1 MCFGGM
7 GRMRAVRLED
17 GRRFSRTRGW
27 EAVLQCEETRGSAT
41 CNKDEEEEKMGI
53 PNTSRRTF
61 LKASSALGALA
72 AVGGAAAA
80 SASLFGSVEPASAEA
95 EEKIVWNHCAINCPG
110 RCAIKMHVKDDEIV
124 RVETYATDT
133 DDMDDIQPRAC
144 LRGRAYRAWVN
155 HPDRINYPMRRAD
168 GTKRGDGKYE
178 RITWEEAIEIIAKN
192 YREVVEKYGYEAVYM
207 NYCTG
212 NYGVTARPWFRLL
225 STLGGYTAFYGNY
238 SLAQLM
244 WITPYMFGSKVSAGS
259 SLNAADDARLVLMF
273 GTSPVETRQGGAV
286 SHHDYVSMRENTK
299 GKIYVID
306 PRFNDSLGGH
316 SDEWLPINP
325 GTDAALVAAI
335 AHELIKNDM
344 VDIDF
349 LHTYCVGY
357 DEETLPESA
366 KGQNKAYK
374 DYILGTGYD
383 KVEKTPE
390 WAAPITGVSAE
401 RIRGLAQEIGTT
413 KPLFVDQGWGP
424 QRRSNGEMTG
434 LSICMLAILTG
445 NVGLPG
451 TSNGLREGSYSVALT
466 SLPNGTNPVKT
477 KISVFSMVDAIDR
490 GHEMTEKADGVTG
503 ADKLSTDI
511 KFVVNY
517 AGNCISNQNSDVNWV
532 HDVMSD
538 DGKCQFVLGS
548 DILMTDSL
556 KYSDVILPDIFRLEQ
571 PSLIGTGGTG
581 AYMIAGSEPYKPKY
595 ERKSA
600 YDAATLIARALGK
613 EKEFTEG
620 RTQVDWLKH
629 CYELSRE
636 KDDKLPT
643 YDEAMKMG
651 VYTRKNPKGAVVVM
665 SAFREDPKANPL
677 ETPSGKI
684 EIYSEKLATYI
695 DTHEFLSDDFV
706 APIPVYCP
714 EWYGVETVTNEY
726 PLMLTGFH
734 YRGRLH
740 SSWGGVEILKELN
753 PEEVW
758 INPADADV
766 RGIKQGDQVRVKNQ
780 FGELQ
785 ALAKV
790 TPRVIPGVVAMAQGA
805 WHDANMEGDR
815 VDYGG
820 CINTLTTHRPSPL
833 AKGNP
838 QHTNICQVRKA

>member
-1 MCFGGM
+1 MKG
-7 GRMRAVRLED
+7 
-17 GRRFSRTRGW
+17 
-27 EAVLQCEETRGSAT
+27 EAMQDMPCM
-41 CNKDEEEEKMGI
+41 N
-53 PNTSRRTF
+53 RRTF
-61 LKASSALGALA
+61 VKSTGALGALA
-72 AVGGAAAA
+72 AVGGAAATGA
-80 SASLFGSVEPASAEA
+80 NLFGATEPAHAES

-110 RCAIKMHVKDDEIV
+110 RCALKLHVKDDEIV

-133 DDMDDIQPRAC
+133 DDMDDVQPRAC
-144 LRGRAYRAWVN
+144 LRGRSYRAWVN
-155 HPDRINYPMRRAD
+155 HPDRINYPMKRVE

-178 RITWEEAIEIIAKN
+178 RITWDEAIDIIAKN
-192 YREVVEKYGYEAVYM
+192 YREVVGKYGQEAVYM

-225 STLGGYTAFYGNY
+225 ATLGGYTAFYGNY
-238 SLAQLM
+238 SLAQLT
-244 WITPYMFGSKVSAGS
+244 WITPYMFGKKVSAGS
-259 SLNAADDARLVLMF
+259 SINAADDAKLVLMF

-286 SHHDYVSMRENTK
+286 SHHDYVRMREKTK

-306 PRFNDSLGGH
+306 PRFNDSLSGH

-325 GTDAALVAAI
+325 GTDAALVSAI
-335 AHELIKNDM
+335 AYELIKGDM

-349 LHTYCVGY
+349 LHKYCVGY

-366 KGQNKAYK
+366 KGQNKSYK
-374 DYILGTGYD
+374 DYILGAGYD

-390 WAAPITGVSAE
+390 WAAPITGISAD
-401 RIRGLAQEIGTT
+401 RIRSLAKEIGTT
-413 KPLFVDQGWGP
+413 KPVFVDQGWGP

-434 LSICMLAILTG
+434 LAICMIAILTG

-451 TSNGLREGSYSVALT
+451 TSNGLREGSYSVNLT
-466 SLPNGTNPVKT
+466 SLPDGTNPVKT

-511 KFVVNY
+511 KFVINY
-517 AGNCISNQNSDVNWV
+517 AGNCITNQNSDINWV

-556 KYSDVILPDIFRLEQ
+556 KYSDVILPDLFRLEQ
-571 PSLIGTGGTG
+571 ASMIGTGGDS
-581 AYMIAGSEPYKPKY
+581 AYMLAGSEPYAPKY

-600 YDAATLIARALGK
+600 YDAAALIAEALGK
-613 EKEFTEG
+613 GEEFTEG
-620 RTQVDWLKH
+620 RTQEDWLKF
-629 CYELSRE
+629 CYEKSCE
-636 KDDKLPT
+636 KDTALPT
-643 YDEAMKMG
+643 YEDAMKMG

-665 SAFREDPKANPL
+665 DKFREDPEANPL
-677 ETPSGKI
+677 ATPSGKI

-695 DTHEFLSDDFV
+695 EQHDFREDDFV

-714 EWYGVETVTNEY
+714 EWYGAETTTDEF
-726 PLMLTGFH
+726 PLQLTGFH

-740 SSWGGVEILKELN
+740 SSWGGIEILKELN
-753 PEEVW
+753 PEEAW
-758 INPADADV
+758 INPSDAEA

-780 FGELQ
+780 FGEVQ
-785 ALAKV
+785 VLAKV
-790 TPRVIPGVVAMAQGA
+790 TPRVVPGVVAMAQGA
-805 WHDANMEGDR
+805 WHNADMKGDR
-815 VDYGG
+815 VDFGG

-838 QHTNICQVRKA
+838 QHTNICQVRRA

>member
-1 MCFGGM
+1 MKG
-7 GRMRAVRLED
+7 
-17 GRRFSRTRGW
+17 
-27 EAVLQCEETRGSAT
+27 EAMQDMPCM
-41 CNKDEEEEKMGI
+41 N
-53 PNTSRRTF
+53 RRTF
-61 LKASSALGALA
+61 VKSTGALGALA
-72 AVGGAAAA
+72 AVGGAAATGA
-80 SASLFGSVEPASAEA
+80 NLFGATEPAHAES

-110 RCAIKMHVKDDEIV
+110 RCALKLHVKDDEIV

-133 DDMDDIQPRAC
+133 DDMDDVQPRAC
-144 LRGRAYRAWVN
+144 LRGRSYRAWVN
-155 HPDRINYPMRRAD
+155 HPDRINYPMKRVE

-178 RITWEEAIEIIAKN
+178 RITWDEAIDIIAKN
-192 YREVVEKYGYEAVYM
+192 YREVVGKYGQEAVYM

-225 STLGGYTAFYGNY
+225 ATLGGYTAFYGNY
-238 SLAQLM
+238 SLAQLT
-244 WITPYMFGSKVSAGS
+244 WITPYMFGKKVSAGS
-259 SLNAADDARLVLMF
+259 SINAADDAKLVLMF

-286 SHHDYVSMRENTK
+286 SHHDYVRMREKTK

-306 PRFNDSLGGH
+306 PRFNDSLSGH

-325 GTDAALVAAI
+325 GTDAALVSAI
-335 AHELIKNDM
+335 AYELIKGDM

-349 LHTYCVGY
+349 LHKYCVGY

-366 KGQNKAYK
+366 KGQNKSYK
-374 DYILGTGYD
+374 DYILGAGYD

-390 WAAPITGVSAE
+390 WAAPITGISAD
-401 RIRGLAQEIGTT
+401 RIRSLAKEIGTT
-413 KPLFVDQGWGP
+413 KPVFVDQGWGP

-434 LSICMLAILTG
+434 LAICMIAILTG

-451 TSNGLREGSYSVALT
+451 TSNGLREGSYSVNLT
-466 SLPNGTNPVKT
+466 SLPDGTNPVKT

-511 KFVVNY
+511 KFVINY
-517 AGNCISNQNSDVNWV
+517 AGNCITNQNSDINWV

-556 KYSDVILPDIFRLEQ
+556 KYSDVILPDLFRLEQ
-571 PSLIGTGGTG
+571 ASMIGTGGDS
-581 AYMIAGSEPYKPKY
+581 AYMLAGSEPYAPKY

-600 YDAATLIARALGK
+600 YDAAALIAEALGK
-613 EKEFTEG
+613 GEEFTEG
-620 RTQVDWLKH
+620 RTQEDWLKF
-629 CYELSRE
+629 CYEKSRE
-636 KDDKLPT
+636 KDTALPT
-643 YDEAMKMG
+643 YEDAMKMG

-665 SAFREDPKANPL
+665 DKFREDPEANPL
-677 ETPSGKI
+677 ATPSGKI

-695 DTHEFLSDDFV
+695 EQHDFREDDFV

-714 EWYGVETVTNEY
+714 EWYGAETTTDEF
-726 PLMLTGFH
+726 PLQLTGFH

-740 SSWGGVEILKELN
+740 SSWGGIEILKELN
-753 PEEVW
+753 PEEAW
-758 INPADADV
+758 INPSDAEA

-780 FGELQ
+780 FGEVQ
-785 ALAKV
+785 VLAKV
-790 TPRVIPGVVAMAQGA
+790 TPRVVPGVVAMAQGA
-805 WHDANMEGDR
+805 WHNADMKGDR
-815 VDYGG
+815 VDFGG

-838 QHTNICQVRKA
+838 QHTNICQVRRA

>member
-1 MCFGGM
+1 MKG
-7 GRMRAVRLED
+7 
-17 GRRFSRTRGW
+17 
-27 EAVLQCEETRGSAT
+27 EAMQDMPCM
-41 CNKDEEEEKMGI
+41 N
-53 PNTSRRTF
+53 RRTF
-61 LKASSALGALA
+61 VKSTGALGALA
-72 AVGGAAAA
+72 AVGGAAATGA
-80 SASLFGSVEPASAEA
+80 NLFGATEPAHAES

-110 RCAIKMHVKDDEIV
+110 RCALKLHVKDDEIV

-133 DDMDDIQPRAC
+133 DDMDDVQPRAC
-144 LRGRAYRAWVN
+144 LRGRSYRAWVN
-155 HPDRINYPMRRAD
+155 HPDRINYPMKRVE

-178 RITWEEAIEIIAKN
+178 RITWDEAIDIIAKN
-192 YREVVEKYGYEAVYM
+192 YREVVGKYGQEAVYM

-225 STLGGYTAFYGNY
+225 ATLGGYTAFYGNY
-238 SLAQLM
+238 SLAQLT
-244 WITPYMFGSKVSAGS
+244 WITPYMFGKKVSAGS
-259 SLNAADDARLVLMF
+259 SINAADDAKLVLMF

-286 SHHDYVSMRENTK
+286 SHHDYVRMREKTK

-306 PRFNDSLGGH
+306 PRFNDSLSGH

-325 GTDAALVAAI
+325 GTDAALVSAI
-335 AHELIKNDM
+335 AYELIKGDM

-349 LHTYCVGY
+349 LHKYCVGY

-366 KGQNKAYK
+366 KGQNKSYK
-374 DYILGTGYD
+374 DYILGAGYD

-390 WAAPITGVSAE
+390 WAAPITGISAD
-401 RIRGLAQEIGTT
+401 RIRSLAKEIGTT
-413 KPLFVDQGWGP
+413 KPVFVDQGWGP

-434 LSICMLAILTG
+434 LAICMIAILTG

-451 TSNGLREGSYSVALT
+451 TSNGLREGSYSVNLT
-466 SLPNGTNPVKT
+466 SLPDGTNPVKT

-511 KFVVNY
+511 KFVINY
-517 AGNCISNQNSDVNWV
+517 AGNCITNQNSDINWV

-556 KYSDVILPDIFRLEQ
+556 KYSDVILPDLFRLEQ
-571 PSLIGTGGTG
+571 ASMIGTGGDS
-581 AYMIAGSEPYKPKY
+581 AYMLAGSEPYAPKY

-600 YDAATLIARALGK
+600 YDAAALIAEALGK
-613 EKEFTEG
+613 GEEFTEG
-620 RTQVDWLKH
+620 RTQEDWLKF
-629 CYELSRE
+629 CYEKSRE
-636 KDDKLPT
+636 KDTALPT
-643 YDEAMKMG
+643 YEDAMKMG

-665 SAFREDPKANPL
+665 DKFREDPEANPL
-677 ETPSGKI
+677 ATPSGKI

-695 DTHEFLSDDFV
+695 EQHDFREDDFV

-714 EWYGVETVTNEY
+714 EWYGAETTTDEF
-726 PLMLTGFH
+726 PLQLTGFH

-740 SSWGGVEILKELN
+740 SSWGGIEILKELN
-753 PEEVW
+753 PEEAW
-758 INPADADV
+758 INPSDAEA

-780 FGELQ
+780 FGEVQ
-785 ALAKV
+785 VLAKV
-790 TPRVIPGVVAMAQGA
+790 TPRVVPGVVAMAQGA
-805 WHDANMEGDR
+805 WHNADMKGDR
-815 VDYGG
+815 VDFGG

>member
-1 MCFGGM
+1 MKG
-7 GRMRAVRLED
+7 
-17 GRRFSRTRGW
+17 
-27 EAVLQCEETRGSAT
+27 EAMQDMPCM
-41 CNKDEEEEKMGI
+41 N
-53 PNTSRRTF
+53 RRTF
-61 LKASSALGALA
+61 VKSTGALGALA
-72 AVGGAAAA
+72 AVGGAAATGA
-80 SASLFGSVEPASAEA
+80 NLFGATEPAHAES

-110 RCAIKMHVKDDEIV
+110 RCALKLHVKDDEIV

-133 DDMDDIQPRAC
+133 DDMDDVQPRAC
-144 LRGRAYRAWVN
+144 LRGRSYRAWVN
-155 HPDRINYPMRRAD
+155 HPDRINYPMKRVE

-178 RITWEEAIEIIAKN
+178 RITWDEAIDIIAKN
-192 YREVVEKYGYEAVYM
+192 YREVVEKYGQEAVYM

-225 STLGGYTAFYGNY
+225 ATLGGYTAFYGNY
-238 SLAQLM
+238 SLAQLT
-244 WITPYMFGSKVSAGS
+244 WITPYMFGKKVSAGS
-259 SLNAADDARLVLMF
+259 SINAADDAKLVLMF

-286 SHHDYVSMRENTK
+286 SHHDYVRMREKTK

-306 PRFNDSLGGH
+306 PRFNDSLSGH

-325 GTDAALVAAI
+325 GTDAALVSAI
-335 AHELIKNDM
+335 AYELIKGDM

-349 LHTYCVGY
+349 LHKYCVGY

-366 KGQNKAYK
+366 KGQNKSYK

-390 WAAPITGVSAE
+390 WAAPITGISAD
-401 RIRGLAQEIGTT
+401 RIRSLAKEIGTT
-413 KPLFVDQGWGP
+413 KPVFVDQGWGP

-434 LSICMLAILTG
+434 LAICMIAILTG

-451 TSNGLREGSYSVALT
+451 TSNGLREGSYSVSLT
-466 SLPNGTNPVKT
+466 SLPDGTNPVKT

-511 KFVVNY
+511 KFVINY
-517 AGNCISNQNSDVNWV
+517 AGNCITNQNSDINWV

-556 KYSDVILPDIFRLEQ
+556 KYSDVILPDLFRLEQ
-571 PSLIGTGGTG
+571 ASMIGTGGDS
-581 AYMIAGSEPYKPKY
+581 AYMLAGSEPYAPKY

-600 YDAATLIARALGK
+600 YDAAALIAEALGK
-613 EKEFTEG
+613 GEEFTEG
-620 RTQVDWLKH
+620 RTQEDWLKF
-629 CYELSRE
+629 CYEKSRE
-636 KDDKLPT
+636 KDTALPT
-643 YDEAMKMG
+643 YEDAMKMG

-665 SAFREDPKANPL
+665 DKFREDPEANPL
-677 ETPSGKI
+677 ATPSGKI

-695 DTHEFLSDDFV
+695 EQHDFREDDFV

-714 EWYGVETVTNEY
+714 EWYGAETTTDEL
-726 PLMLTGFH
+726 PLQLTGFH

-740 SSWGGVEILKELN
+740 SSWGGIEILKELN
-753 PEEVW
+753 PEEAW
-758 INPADADV
+758 INPSDAEA

-780 FGELQ
+780 FGEVQ
-785 ALAKV
+785 VLAKV
-790 TPRVIPGVVAMAQGA
+790 TPRVVPGVVAMAQGA
-805 WHDANMEGDR
+805 WHNADMKGDR
-815 VDYGG
+815 VDFGG